1 MLENHLEKMIKPRH
15 LNWFNLLGPGQRT
28 TSCRQLGNLHFVDS
42 PDRMKRWGT
51 GGGSLIPS
59 WSPLETGL
67 HGQAVQEFAHML
79 SGDQGACTSVVA
91 FSYSSEMQMKTRS
104 QDR

>member
-15 LNWFNLLGPGQRT
+15 LNWFNLIGPGQRT
-28 TSCRQLGNLHFVDS
+28 TSRRQLGNLHFVDS
-42 PDRMKRWGT
+42 PDRMKRWG
-51 GGGSLIPS
+51 GGSLIPS

-67 HGQAVQEFAHML
+67 HDQAAQEFAHMP

-91 FSYSSEMQMKTRS
+91 LDTPLKC
-104 QDR
+104 